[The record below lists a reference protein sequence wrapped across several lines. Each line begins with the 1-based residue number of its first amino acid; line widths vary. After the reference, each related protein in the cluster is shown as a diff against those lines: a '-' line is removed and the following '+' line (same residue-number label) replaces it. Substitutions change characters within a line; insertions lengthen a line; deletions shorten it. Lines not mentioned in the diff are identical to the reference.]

1 MKKSIICL
9 LGGIVAG
16 IALCLATASM
26 IPLDPDYLKDLKG

>member
-1 MKKSIICL
+1 MKKNIFCL